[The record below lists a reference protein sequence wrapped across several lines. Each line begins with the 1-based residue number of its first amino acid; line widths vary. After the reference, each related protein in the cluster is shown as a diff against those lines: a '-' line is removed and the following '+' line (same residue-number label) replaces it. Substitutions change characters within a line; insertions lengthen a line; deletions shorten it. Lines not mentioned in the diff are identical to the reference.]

1 MQVVSRFTPM
11 ATPAKPAIAP
21 RSPTGAIEV
30 QHLRAPEARQVSK
43 AERESGF
50 LNDIIDIINPLQHIP
65 VISTLYRKL
74 TGDEIG
80 QAPRIAGD
88 TLYGGVFGSFLS
100 GLVSSVAN
108 VLVEAATG
116 RDIGAHI
123 MAAAVPAEEP
133 FPAVVQRG
141 EVAGPATLEA
151 HATDH
156 ESPVRAVDATVQPE
170 PDYSLMQTAVEQY
183 QWHMLEDEEEERP
196 GYWA

>member
-11 ATPAKPAIAP
+11 SQPAKLPALAKP
-21 RSPTGAIEV
+21 VA
-30 QHLRAPEARQVSK
+30 QHLRPPAQMPAATPK
-43 AERESGF
+43 ADHGGF
-50 LNDIIDIINPLQHIP
+50 EEIIDIINPLQHIP

-80 QAPRIAGD
+80 QVSRIAGD

-100 GLVSSVAN
+100 GLVSAVAN
-108 VLVEAATG
+108 VVVEAITG

-123 MAAAVPAEEP
+123 MAAASPEPSPSPLAQQAVRDAE
-133 FPAVVQRG
+133 VV
-141 EVAGPATLEA
+141 LEN
-151 HATDH
+151 
-156 ESPVRAVDATVQPE
+156 VRAEGEGAPARAADATTKPE
-170 PDYSLMQTAVEQY
+170 ADFSLMQTAVEQY

>member
-1 MQVVSRFTPM
+1 M
-11 ATPAKPAIAP
+11 AVTVEP
-21 RSPTGAIEV
+21 
-30 QHLRAPEARQVSK
+30 QHLRGPAERPVSK
-43 AERESGF
+43 PDGGGGF
-50 LNDIIDIINPLQHIP
+50 FSDIIDIINPLQHIP

-80 QAPRIAGD
+80 QASRIAGD

-100 GLVSSVAN
+100 GLASAVAN

-123 MAAAVPAEEP
+123 MAAAAPAEEP
-133 FPAVVQRG
+133 FPVIVQRG
-141 EVAGPATLEA
+141 EASGPATLEPRAVEHKQSA
-151 HATDH
+151 HATD
-156 ESPVRAVDATVQPE
+156 ATVNPE